1 MDVRLLDNPAKM
13 EGCAQVIPQLLQ
25 EDLIT
30 LALVLTDLLG
40 RTVLV
45 SVVS

>member
-1 MDVRLLDNPAKM
+1 MDVRLPDNRVKM
-13 EGCAQVIPQLLQ
+13 KGPVQVIIQLLQ

-30 LALVLTDLLG
+30 LALVLMDLQG

-45 SVVS
+45 SVL